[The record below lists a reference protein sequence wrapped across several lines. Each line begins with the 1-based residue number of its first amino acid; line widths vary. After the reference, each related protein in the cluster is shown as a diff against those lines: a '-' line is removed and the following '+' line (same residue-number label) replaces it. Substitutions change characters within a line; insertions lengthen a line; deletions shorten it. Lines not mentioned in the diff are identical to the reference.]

1 MKNYDYWERLRILK
15 IQSLQRR
22 REKVILTH
30 LWKIRNGIYPN
41 SININFKPNPRK
53 CSIKAIIKPLPKI
66 RGKLLTQYDESFTI
80 KAARLWNILPPELTQ
95 ITSLVE
101 FKSGLDSFL
110 STVPDEPPIP
120 GYPY

>member
-1 MKNYDYWERLRILK
+1 MSQKIL
-15 IQSLQRR
+15 Q
-22 REKVILTH
+22 
-30 LWKIRNGIYPN
+30 
-41 SININFKPNPRK
+41 
-53 CSIKAIIKPLPKI
+53 
-66 RGKLLTQYDESFTI
+66 LLTQYDESFTI

-120 GYPY
+120 GYPYKCDNFSVNICA